1 MYFWR
6 KSPHCSRLPGLINSL
21 DGGRFPRAHGQ
32 RGSGENTPTRRLAD
46 GKARIAGCGTVR
58 RKRKNLLPC
67 CGPPAAAPREAHP
80 ERHSRS
86 DRKKLEIEMTIE
98 NQNSDELLGK
108 IRGAFK
114 SAFDIDPKTITL
126 NTVPGDISAWDSMGH
141 VTLASSLEQTFGMT
155 FDVDDLMAMENVK
168 EIYRVVQSKLGQVQS
183 A

>member
-1 MYFWR
+1 LRNGPAQTQKLY
-6 KSPHCSRLPGLINSL
+6 SPCRS
-21 DGGRFPRAHGQ
+21 
-32 RGSGENTPTRRLAD
+32 
-46 GKARIAGCGTVR
+46 
-58 RKRKNLLPC
+58 
-67 CGPPAAAPREAHP
+67 PPAAAPPEAHP

-114 SAFDIDPKTITL
+114 SAFDIDPQTVTL